1 MQITILGAAR
11 EVGRSAFLVK
21 SMDSKVLLDFG
32 VQLTREPT
40 FPMHVPP
47 KEVDGILLSHA
58 HLDHSGAIP
67 LFYISGSVKLYS
79 TDLTLELTRLLIEDF
94 LRISGFYLPFEYIDL
109 LSMMKSSHKL
119 KLNETVNVKGFA
131 VTFLEA
137 SHVPGAASILLESD
151 GERLLYTGDINA
163 RGSLLL
169 RGADTNFGEIN
180 AIITEST
187 YAMADHPE
195 IEDVEREFIEFA
207 KEVVERGGTLLVPA
221 FSVGRAQEMACVLKK
236 HNFPHLVA
244 MDGMAL
250 KVNEILF
257 RYQEYL
263 RDPSLFRKS
272 MESIDFITSWSQRRR
287 MVKTPSVIISPA
299 GMLVGGAA
307 VFYNSEISKKPKN
320 AVAIVSYQIPG
331 TPGRTLLEKKVAII
345 NGKPKKVKAE
355 VRTFDFSSHSGR
367 KELFEMFR
375 KIKGSPKV
383 YTVHGEKESCIKF
396 AEELRNEFGLDAVAP
411 KTGDTYT
418 I

>member
-1 MQITILGAAR
+1 MEIKFLGATR
-11 EVGRSAFLVK
+11 EVGRSGFLVK
-21 SMDSKVLLDFG
+21 SMDCKVLLDFG
-32 VQLTREPT
+32 VQLIREPA
-40 FPMHVPP
+40 FPMHVQP
-47 KEVDGILLSHA
+47 KDLDGILLSHA

-67 LFYISGSVKLYS
+67 LFFISGSVKLYA

-94 LRISGFYLPFEYIDL
+94 LRISSFYLPFEYIDL
-109 LSMMKSSHKL
+109 LSMMKSSHKI
-119 KLNETVNVKGFA
+119 KLNEKVNIKGFDA
-131 VTFLEA
+131 TFLDA
-137 SHVPGAASILLESD
+137 SHVPGATSILLESD
-151 GERLLYTGDINA
+151 GERLLYTGDMNA

-169 RGADTNFGEIN
+169 REAETNFGELD
-180 AIITEST
+180 AVITEST
-187 YAMADHPE
+187 YAMSDHPKS
-195 IEDVEREFIEFA
+195 EDVEREFIEFA
-207 KEVVERGGTLLVPA
+207 KEVVERGGTLLIPA

-263 RDPSLFRKS
+263 KDPSLFRKS
-272 MESIDFITSWSQRRR
+272 MENIEFITSWSQRKR

-307 VFYNSEISKKPKN
+307 AFYNSEVSKKPKN
-320 AVAIVSYQIPG
+320 AIAIVSYQIPG
-331 TPGRTLLEKKVAII
+331 TPGRTLLEKRVAII
-345 NGKPKKVKAE
+345 NGKPKRVKAE
-355 VRTFDFSSHSGR
+355 VRTFDFSSHGGR
-367 KELFEMFR
+367 KELFEMFK

-411 KTGDTYT
+411 KTGDTYSF
-418 I
+418 

>member
-1 MQITILGAAR
+1 MEIKILGAAR

-40 FPMHVPP
+40 FPMHVSP

-67 LFYISGSVKLYS
+67 LFYISGNMKLY
-79 TDLTLELTRLLIEDF
+79 TTEVTLELTKLLIEDF
-94 LRISGFYLPFEYIDL
+94 LNISGFYLPFEYIDL
-109 LSMMKSSHKL
+109 LSMMKSSHRL
-119 KLNETVNVKGFA
+119 KLNETVDLKGFTA
-131 VTFLEA
+131 TFLEA
-137 SHVPGAASILLESD
+137 SHIPGGASIILESNK
-151 GERLLYTGDINA
+151 ERLLYTGDINA

-169 RGADTNFGEIN
+169 RDADTNFGELD
-180 AIITEST
+180 AVITEST
-187 YAMADHPE
+187 YAMGDHPKS
-195 IEDVEREFIEFA
+195 EDVEKEFIDFA
-207 KEVVERGGTLLVPA
+207 KEVIERGGTLLVPA

-236 HNFPHLVA
+236 HNFPYSVA

-263 RDPSLFRKS
+263 RDPSLFRRS
-272 MESIDFITSWSQRRR
+272 MESIEFITSWSQRRR

-307 VFYNSEISKKPKN
+307 VFYNSEVSKKPKN
-320 AVAIVSYQIPG
+320 AIAIVSYQIPG

-345 NGKPKKVKAE
+345 NGKPRKVKAE
-355 VRTFDFSSHSGR
+355 VRQFDFSSHSGR
-367 KELFEMFR
+367 KELFDMF
-375 KIKGSPKV
+375 KGIKGSPKV

-396 AEELRNEFGLDAVAP
+396 AEELRSELGLDAVAP
-411 KTGDTYT
+411 KTGDTYS